1 MADISFTKVALP
13 YGWLGNMAPYP
24 IIYEGKEW
32 RTVEALFQ
40 ALRFEDPEIIEAIRN
55 EKSPMGAKMKAKSF
69 KSSYSISP
77 LSQQDIENM
86 KLCLQLKFSQ
96 HSDLRNKLLKT
107 GEHTIIED
115 IGSRRGARHEFW
127 GAYKNE
133 KNEWV
138 GNNLMGKLLMEL
150 RASYTRANY
159 TGNSN

>member
-1 MADISFTKVALP
+1 MAIISFSKVALP

-24 IIYEGKEW
+24 IIYEGKRW
-32 RTVEALFQ
+32 RTIEALFQ
-40 ALRFEDPEIIEAIRN
+40 SLRFTDENIIEAIRN

-69 KSSYSISP
+69 MPSYSISP
-77 LSQQDIENM
+77 LSHQDIENM
-86 KLCLQLKFSQ
+86 KLCLKLKFIQ

-150 RASYTRANY
+150 RIDY
-159 TGNSN
+159 TGNLN

>member
-1 MADISFTKVALP
+1 MADISFTKVDLP

-24 IIYEGKEW
+24 IIYEDKEW
-32 RTVEALFQ
+32 RTSEALFQ
-40 ALRFEDPEIIEAIRN
+40 AMRFDSNEIKEIIRN
-55 EKSPMGAKMKAKSF
+55 EKSPMAAKMKAKSN
-69 KSSYSISP
+69 KCSYIVQPMSEK
-77 LSQQDIENM
+77 DIDNM
-86 KLCLQLKFSQ
+86 RLCLNLKFNQ
-96 HSDLRNKLLKT
+96 HSSLKEKLLKT

-150 RASYTRANY
+150 RIIVE
-159 TGNSN
+159 

>member
-1 MADISFTKVALP
+1 MAIISFSKVALS
-13 YGWLGNMAPYP
+13 YGWLGNMSPYP

-40 ALRFEDPEIIEAIRN
+40 SLRFTDENIIEAIRN

-69 KSSYSISP
+69 MPSYSISP

-86 KLCLQLKFSQ
+86 KLCLQLKFTQ

-115 IGSRRGARHEFW
+115 IGYRRGARHEFW

-150 RASYTRANY
+150 RIDY
-159 TGNSN
+159 TGNLN

>member
-1 MADISFTKVALP
+1 MAIISFSKVALP

-24 IIYEGKEW
+24 IIYEGKRW
-32 RTVEALFQ
+32 RTIEALFQ
-40 ALRFEDPEIIEAIRN
+40 SLRFTDENIIEAIRN

-115 IGSRRGARHEFW
+115 IGSRRVARHEFW

-150 RASYTRANY
+150 RASYTSSNY

>member
-1 MADISFTKVALP
+1 MAIISFSKVALP

-24 IIYEGKEW
+24 IIYEGKGW

-40 ALRFEDPEIIEAIRN
+40 SLRFTDENIIEGIRT

-69 KSSYSISP
+69 RSSYSTLP
-77 LSQQDIENM
+77 LSEQDIENM
-86 KLCLQLKFSQ
+86 RLCLQLKFTQ

-127 GAYKNE
+127 GAYKNQ

-138 GNNLMGKLLMEL
+138 GNNLMGNLLMQL
-150 RASYTRANY
+150 RASYTKNLY
-159 TGNSN
+159 

>member
-1 MADISFTKVALP
+1 MADISFTKVDLP

-24 IIYEGKEW
+24 IIYEDKEW
-32 RTVEALFQ
+32 RTSEALFQ
-40 ALRFEDPEIIEAIRN
+40 AMRFDSNEIKEIIRN
-55 EKSPMGAKMKAKSF
+55 QKSPIAAKMKAK
-69 KSSYSISP
+69 KNKCSYIVQPMSEK
-77 LSQQDIENM
+77 DIDNM
-86 KLCLQLKFSQ
+86 RLCLNLKFNQ
-96 HSDLRNKLLKT
+96 HSSLKEKLLKT

-150 RASYTRANY
+150 RIIVE
-159 TGNSN
+159 